1 MEPELVPWW
10 FPLEDPPECPPD
22 EPLDEALVFDVDP
35 PDVCLVADER
45 GFRGVSTAASWALC
59 VSAVGLAAE
68 IVPGTVARPTV
79 PDAELEVPA
88 SKPETSS
95 LVIAPELTATV
106 PRPTPVVAVIPSR
119 RNVPC
124 MFMLSVSP
132 VSEDQTT
139 TFGKETSKVSMSL
152 VHGRADSTLSWHSR
166 NMTILLVEDDR
177 AIADA
182 LVDGLRDNG
191 YAVTH
196 VVSGKE
202 AIEKVRGGGITAV
215 ILDLGL
221 PDIDGTEVCRQI
233 RVFSH
238 VPIIVASAR
247 ETEMD
252 RVNVLDMGADDYVVK
267 PFGIKELVARIQAV
281 VRRATGTVAPIT
293 HIEVGSLVIDSK
305 ARTVMLG
312 GVSVSL
318 TPKEFDLLEYLAR
331 EPGTVFRRTDILRD
345 VWKTTWYGTTK
356 TLDAHVASIRK
367 KLGNPEWV
375 ESVRGVGFTVKELP

>member
-1 MEPELVPWW
+1 M
-10 FPLEDPPECPPD
+10 FM
-22 EPLDEALVFDVDP
+22 
-35 PDVCLVADER
+35 
-45 GFRGVSTAASWALC
+45 
-59 VSAVGLAAE
+59 
-68 IVPGTVARPTV
+68 
-79 PDAELEVPA
+79 
-88 SKPETSS
+88 S
-95 LVIAPELTATV
+95 LVSLA
-106 PRPTPVVAVIPSR
+106 S
-119 RNVPC
+119 
-124 MFMLSVSP
+124 
-132 VSEDQTT
+132 DGHTT
-139 TFGKETSKVSMSL
+139 RFGKETSKVSIWMAFGQTYSD
-152 VHGRADSTLSWHSR
+152 VSWHSR
-166 NMTILLVEDDR
+166 TMTILLVEDDR

-196 VVSGKE
+196 VVSGQE
-202 AIEKVRGGGITAV
+202 AITKVRAGGITAV
-215 ILDLGL
+215 VLDLGL

-281 VRRATGTVAPIT
+281 VRRSTGSVAPVT
-293 HIEVGSLVIDSK
+293 HIQVGSLVIDSK

-312 GVSVSL
+312 KDAVAL

-367 KLGNPEWV
+367 KLGNPDWV
-375 ESVRGVGFTVKELP
+375 ESVRGVGFTVKAQP